1 VNDDDRDTEP
11 FAAVGPQRS
20 SPAASWSGCRAAR
33 VVHGWAGRRGW
44 GVSRLGGALLLGVLL
59 MAGCSSVP
67 RQNDVPNEDA
77 LQAGRAFLDSY
88 QDPDGRDV
96 RRDQG
101 GDTVSEGQAY
111 AMLIAVGVRDQT
123 RFNRSWTWSRSHLQQ
138 PSGLLAYLWK
148 DDRVADASPAAD
160 ADSQTAWALA
170 LAARQWPG
178 HGYAAAGRTLA
189 EAVADHEIAHDST
202 GRQVL
207 AAGPWALGGHGAPVV
222 VEPGYWAG
230 PVTAAL
236 SELTGDGR
244 WKALRDSQ
252 PAVLR
257 QLAGTAHLLPPD
269 WTHLGAGALLRRFPH
284 PPEAPRSAARST
296 VNGPWSGRP
305 WTHGPETSGPPGGS
319 GSAQR
324 PWLRRCAA
332 PWTAR
337 RLVPTPPRWPP
348 SPQPQPPRRPAT
360 PTPAISSCTLPVRP
374 QPGTRRTTAP
384 RGPPLA
390 RYCSPPTATDRPRP
404 RSAHRAQLFTQRL
417 RASKGRTARRAQAS
431 LAARVRGPKR
441 CSTAGNASAYT
452 FSRP

>member
-1 VNDDDRDTEP
+1 MNDDDRDTEP

-20 SPAASWSGCRAAR
+20 SPAAPRSSCRAAR

-44 GVSRLGGALLLGVLL
+44 GVHRLGGALLLGVLL

-88 QDPDGRDV
+88 QDPDGRVV

-123 RFNRSWTWSRSHLQQ
+123 RFDRSWTWSRSHLQQ

-269 WTHLGAGALLRRFPH
+269 WAHLGAGA
-284 PPEAPRSAARST
+284 
-296 VNGPWSGRP
+296 
-305 WTHGPETSGPPGGS
+305 
-319 GSAQR
+319 
-324 PWLRRCAA
+324 
-332 PWTAR
+332 
-337 RLVPTPPRWPP
+337 PP
-348 SPQPQPPRRPAT
+348 SPVPAPSGGAPIGCALDGQRALVWAALDPRTRDLGAAWWQRIRPTSSAA
-360 PTPAISSCTLPVRP
+360 PLRRALDGSPA
-374 QPGTRRTTAP
+374 GTGTS
-384 RGPPLA
+384 PLA
-390 RYCSPPTATDRPRP
+390 SVAAAAT
-404 RSAHRAQLFTQRL
+404 
-417 RASKGRTARRAQAS
+417 AQA
-431 LAARVRGPKR
+431 AGDTDARNQLLH
-441 CSTAGNASAYT
+441 AASATSARYPT
-452 FSRP
+452 YYGSAWAALGPLLLTTNRY